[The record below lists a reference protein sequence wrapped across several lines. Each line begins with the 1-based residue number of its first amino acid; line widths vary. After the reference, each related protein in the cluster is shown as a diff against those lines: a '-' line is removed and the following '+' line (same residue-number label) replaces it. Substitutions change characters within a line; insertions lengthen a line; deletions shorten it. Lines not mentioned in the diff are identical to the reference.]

1 MTKEKGKGKD
11 DLMSFINASMANHPS
26 LQEGMLADLRLEQL
40 PEITQDMDVLVEKIK
55 VYKDMPKIK
64 LKQVLSKL
72 MEKGSNK
79 GSNIFEILY
88 ILSLIDDKGECR
100 KLLKHDNSALRRVA
114 LFHINSKT
122 EWNNALR
129 DPCQDIRLAA
139 TKEINTIDAW
149 SALTENAIYLMD
161 LDLISSIYK
170 SQKDDEIW
178 YAVIEKDCM
187 VNERFDA
194 ALAIA
199 AFTAI
204 DTKDGWFQAL
214 RYTGCDKLF
223 KLASAKVEKLT
234 K

>member
-1 MTKEKGKGKD
+1 MAKGKD
-11 DLMSFINASMANHPS
+11 DLMSFIKASMTNHPS
-26 LQEGMLADLRLEQL
+26 LQEGMLSDLRLDQL

-55 VYKDMPKIK
+55 VYKDMPKTK
-64 LKQVLSKL
+64 LKQVLANL
-72 MEKGSNK
+72 MEKGSNE

-88 ILSLIDDKGECR
+88 ILTFLDDKGECR
-100 KLLKHDNSALRRVA
+100 KLLKNGNSALRRVA
-114 LFHINSKT
+114 LVKINSKT
-122 EWNNALR
+122 EWNKALR
-129 DPCQDIRLAA
+129 DSCQDIRLAA

-149 SALTENAIYLMD
+149 SALAENAVYLMD
-161 LDLISSIYK
+161 LDLISSIYA

-178 YAVIEKDCM
+178 YEVIEKDCM
-187 VNERFDA
+187 VNGRFDA

-204 DTKDGWFQAL
+204 DTNDGWFQAL